1 MSYVHVDDIFG
12 TKIIP
17 PWPVLGSLTM
27 GWRARGVV
35 SFAWVISA
43 SPLTFHVFHCL
54 KEGVI
59 RESRHTLGGKILRSV
74 MAVYVCV
81 NVFWFWRSFI
91 FFFWIWE
98 PSRRSIAMLFRFF
111 FHVVFHL
118 VFFAVFYFLF
128 FHKNVC
134 IFWKSFRIRK
144 QITNNFIY

>member
-17 PWPVLGSLTM
+17 SYLVLGSLTM

-91 FFFWIWE
+91 FFSGFGNLPE
-98 PSRRSIAMLFRFF
+98 GPSLCFFVSFFMLFFIWFSLQFF
-111 FHVVFHL
+111 I
-118 VFFAVFYFLF
+118 FYFF
-128 FHKNVC
+128 IKMFVF
-134 IFWKSFRIRK
+134 FWKSFRIRK